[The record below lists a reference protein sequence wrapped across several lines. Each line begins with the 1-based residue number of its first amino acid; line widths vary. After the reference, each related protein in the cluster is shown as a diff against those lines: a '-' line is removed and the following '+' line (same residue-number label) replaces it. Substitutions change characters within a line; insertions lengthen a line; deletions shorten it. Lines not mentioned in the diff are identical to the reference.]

1 MFRKMGAKD
10 KRTSESLYVDLLDI
24 HIYVVAITL
33 LYISVNICTFQMP
46 EKFLFWG

>member
-10 KRTSESLYVDLLDI
+10 KRTSVSLYEDLHDI
-24 HIYVVAITL
+24 YMYVVPTTL

-46 EKFLFWG
+46 EKFLLWG